1 MQNTLFYKVEQK
13 AKGSFMAAAVTVMPN
28 IEEGIS
34 PREYAALK
42 GCSLQTA
49 YLDCWRQ
56 KVPCPQILGRWVI
69 FLPKEEAQQ

>member
-1 MQNTLFYKVEQK
+1 
-13 AKGSFMAAAVTVMPN
+13 MAAAVTTAMPN
-28 IEEGIS
+28 LEEGIS

-56 KVPCPQILGRWVI
+56 KVPCRQILGRWVI
-69 FLPKEEAQQ
+69 FLPKQKAQQ